1 MSTTMESEFKSFED
15 YVKHCKDTNSYI
27 MEKLSY
33 RAHNT
38 KAIINHLST
47 IPNKTLIY
55 NEEDHKCY
63 FFYNNKLYKLS
74 VTFEEIEV

>member
-1 MSTTMESEFKSFED
+1 MGTTMESEIISFED

-33 RAHNT
+33 RARNT
-38 KAIINHLST
+38 KKIIDHLST

-63 FFYNNKLYKLS
+63 FYINDKLYKLS
-74 VTFEEIEV
+74 VTLEEVEV